1 MKEEQKTK
9 KKTNKYGVTAATK
22 RTKNIRQKKFIFWLA
37 IRRYVQE
44 YKIQINTYK
53 TLFVLYCF
61 AGKHTH
67 IQHTYICM

>member
-1 MKEEQKTK
+1 MKEEQKIK
-9 KKTNKYGVTAATK
+9 NTNKYGVTAATK
-22 RTKNIRQKKFIFWLA
+22 RTKNTRQKKFIWLA

-44 YKIQINTYK
+44 YKIQINTDK